1 MDSYKFTY
9 IDIIG
14 IIAGLL
20 IIISFIPQLITII
33 RNRSARD
40 ISILMYSISLIAQIL
55 WITYGILKLDLQIII
70 TNVTTS
76 IITLL
81 IIGFSI
87 YFNSK

>member
-20 IIISFIPQLITII
+20 IILSFIPQLITII

-55 WITYGILKLDLQIII
+55 WITYGILKIDLQIII
-70 TNVTTS
+70 TNVITS

-81 IIGFSI
+81 IIGFSL
-87 YFNSK
+87 YFNS